1 MVART
6 LKRALYLIVATA
18 GVGFAMAALLL
29 LTRTVQKSDDFD
41 RLQDIIVAINI
52 AGGMLLLAMLIGNLT
67 RLARDYRDN
76 VPGAKLKARMVG
88 MFVGL
93 AVLPLLVVFY
103 FSTQFINRG
112 IDSWF
117 NIEVE
122 EGLEN
127 ALELSRA
134 ALELQKR
141 RNLASTQ
148 SAAQRLS
155 LVTDAQAVFELSI
168 LRREAGASEM
178 TLYGSNN
185 TVLATSSGSAT
196 AGLPKPLN
204 EEVVLQM
211 QQGRP
216 FVSLESLAD
225 GGVEIRTAVVFRHRV
240 GRSREARVV
249 QGYYPVT
256 DRLAEMVGSV
266 ERSFQEY
273 QQLVFFRED
282 LKDLLTVTLAFVLLL
297 SLLAAIYGA
306 FVLSRRLVAPIQDLV
321 AGTRAVAM
329 GDFDTRLPAP
339 SRDEI
344 GFLISSFNDMTQR
357 LATARREASL
367 NQALVEAERTN
378 LEVILARLS
387 TGVVALEADL
397 TIRNANQAA
406 GAILGVDLVHRSG
419 EKLVD
424 VAREN
429 ALLEQFVDVAR
440 VHLDA
445 GETEWREQI
454 VLRGEV
460 GRRVLTCACT
470 TLPGDENHAA
480 GYVVVFDDITAL
492 LQAQRDAAW
501 GEVARRLAHEIKNPL
516 TPIQLSAER
525 MRHKYLHSMPE
536 EEAQVLD
543 RATHTIVQQVEAM
556 KEMVNAF
563 SDYARAP
570 DIEIARFD
578 LDKLVH
584 EVVDLY
590 RAQESAVKIVL
601 TSDPTLPPLEADM
614 GRVRQMLHNLIRNAV
629 EALEHTDDARI
640 DVHVSAAEIDS
651 VPMVQIRVED
661 NGPGFQAG
669 SVNQVFDPYVTT
681 KPKGTGLGLAIVKK
695 LVEEHVG
702 TIQAAN
708 RAVGGAMI
716 SIRLP
721 VDEAAREMMIT
732 LAPGRADRRREQAW
746 PTRTYSSSTTK
757 PISEI

>member
-6 LKRALYLIVATA
+6 LKRAVYILVATS
-18 GVGFAMAALLL
+18 GVGLALVALFL
-29 LTRTVQKSDDFD
+29 LTQTVQKSGDFD
-41 RLQDIIVAINI
+41 RMQEIILWINI
-52 AGGMLLLAMLIGNLT
+52 IGGVLLVALLIGNLA
-67 RLARDYRDN
+67 RLFRDYRTN

-93 AVLPLLVVFY
+93 AVLPLIVVFY

-117 NIEVE
+117 NVEVE
-122 EGLEN
+122 DGLNN
-127 ALELSRA
+127 ALALSRA
-134 ALELQKR
+134 ALEFQKR
-141 RNLASTQ
+141 RNLQSTQ
-148 SAAQRLS
+148 AAAQRLS
-155 LVTDAQAVFELSI
+155 ISSDRQLVFELGM
-168 LRREAGASEM
+168 LRRESGASEM
-178 TLYGSNN
+178 TLYGENN
-185 TVLATSSGSAT
+185 TVLATSSDSAT
-196 AGLPKPLN
+196 ASLPELLT
-204 EEVVLQM
+204 EEVILQM
-211 QQGRP
+211 QQARP
-216 FVSLESLAD
+216 FVSLESMSS
-225 GGVEIRTAVVFRHRV
+225 GRVEVRTAVVFTYRG
-240 GRSREARVV
+240 GRAQQARVL
-249 QGYYPVT
+249 QALYPVA
-256 DRLAEMVGSV
+256 DRLGKMVGSV
-266 ERSFQEY
+266 ERSYQEY

-282 LKDLLTVTLAFVLLL
+282 LKDLLTLTLAFVLLL
-297 SLLAAIYGA
+297 SLLTAIAGA

-329 GDFDTRLPAP
+329 GNFDTRLPTP
-339 SRDEI
+339 TRDEI

-367 NQALVEAERTN
+367 SQALVEAERTN

-387 TGVVALEADL
+387 TGVLALESDL
-397 TIRNANQAA
+397 RIRNANQAA
-406 GAILGVDLVHRSG
+406 GSILGVDLENRTG
-419 EKLVD
+419 EPLVEA
-424 VAREN
+424 ARGHP
-429 ALLEQFVDVAR
+429 LLEQFVDVAR

-445 GETEWREQI
+445 RETEWREQI

-470 TLPGDENHAA
+470 ALPGDKDHAA

-525 MRHKYLHSMPE
+525 MRHKYLHTMPE
-536 EEAQVLD
+536 EEAQILD

-570 DIEIARFD
+570 DMDFIRFD

-590 RAQESAVKIVL
+590 RAQQSSLRIVL
-601 TSDPTLPPLEADM
+601 TADPTMPMIEADV
-614 GRVRQMLHNLIRNAV
+614 GRVRQILHNLLRNAV
-629 EALEHTDDARI
+629 EALENSTDGQI
-640 DVHVSAAEIDS
+640 DVHVCAAEIDG
-651 VPMVQIRVED
+651 VDMVQIKVED
-661 NGPGFQAG
+661 NGPGFHAG
-669 SVNQVFDPYVTT
+669 SVSQIFDPYVTT

-702 TIQAAN
+702 SIRARN
-708 RAVGGAMI
+708 RKDGGAMI

-721 VDEAAREMMIT
+721 LNEAARELMIAK
-732 LAPGRADRRREQAW
+732 APGRAEQRREQA
-746 PTRTYSSSTTK
+746 
-757 PISEI
+757 

>member
-1 MVART
+1 MAT
-6 LKRALYLIVATA
+6 L
-18 GVGFAMAALLL
+18 GVGLTLAALFL
-29 LTRTVQKSDDFD
+29 LTQTVQRSDDFD
-41 RLQDIIVAINI
+41 RLQDVILAINL
-52 AGGMLLLAMLIGNLT
+52 AGGVLLVALLIGNLA
-67 RLARDYRDN
+67 RLLR
-76 VPGAKLKARMVG
+76 

-117 NIEVE
+117 NVQVE
-122 EGLEN
+122 EGLDN
-127 ALELSRA
+127 ALSLSRA

-141 RNLASTQ
+141 RNLQATQ
-148 SAAQRLS
+148 AVAQRLS
-155 LVTDAQAVFELSI
+155 LANDRQLVFELSM
-168 LRREAGASEM
+168 LRRESGASDM
-178 TLYGSNN
+178 TLYGNNN
-185 TVLATSSGSAT
+185 TVLATSSDSAT
-196 AGLPKPLN
+196 ASLPKPLS

-216 FVSLESLAD
+216 FVSLESLAE
-225 GGVEIRTAVVFRHRV
+225 GRVEIRTAVVFTHRA
-240 GRSREARVV
+240 GRMQEARVV
-249 QGYYPVT
+249 QGYYPVA
-256 DRLAEMVGSV
+256 DRLAEMVNSV
-266 ERSFQEY
+266 ESSYQEY

-282 LKDLLTVTLAFVLLL
+282 LLDLLTLTLAFVLLL

-321 AGTRAVAM
+321 AGTRAVAA
-329 GDFDTRLPAP
+329 GDFDTRLPTP
-339 SRDEI
+339 TRDEI

-357 LATARREASL
+357 LATARREARLS
-367 NQALVEAERTN
+367 QALVEAARTN

-387 TGVVALEADL
+387 TGVLALEADL
-397 TIRNANQAA
+397 TIRTANKAS
-406 GAILGVDLVHRSG
+406 GSILGVDLEHRAG
-419 EKLVD
+419 EPLFE
-424 VAREN
+424 VAKGHE
-429 ALLEQFVDVAR
+429 LLEQFVDVAR
-440 VHLDA
+440 ANLDN

-470 TLPGDENHAA
+470 TLPGDDDHAA

-525 MRHKYLHSMPE
+525 MRRKYLHSMPE
-536 EEAQVLD
+536 EEAQILD

-570 DIEIARFD
+570 DMDINRFD

-584 EVVDLY
+584 EIVDLY
-590 RAQESAVKIVL
+590 RAQESNVKIVL
-601 TSDPTLPPLEADM
+601 TSDPTMPMLEADM
-614 GRVRQMLHNLIRNAV
+614 GRIRQILHNLIRNAV
-629 EALEHTDDARI
+629 EALEHVPDGQI
-640 DVHVSAAEIDS
+640 DVHVSAAEIDN
-651 VPMVQIRVED
+651 VDVVQIKVED
-661 NGPGFQAG
+661 NGPGFQNG
-669 SVNQVFDPYVTT
+669 SVSQIFDPYVTT

-702 TIQAAN
+702 SIRARN
-708 RAVGGAMI
+708 REDGGAMI

-721 VDEAAREMMIT
+721 LNEAAREQSIAK
-732 LAPGRADRRREQAW
+732 APGRADTRREHA
-746 PTRTYSSSTTK
+746 
-757 PISEI
+757 

>member
-6 LKRALYLIVATA
+6 LKRAFYFLVGAS
-18 GVGFAMAALLL
+18 GVGLAIAALFL
-29 LTRTVQKSDDFD
+29 LTQTVQKSDDFD
-41 RLQDIIVAINI
+41 RLQDIILAINI
-52 AGGMLLLAMLIGNLT
+52 AGGILLVGLLIGNLA
-67 RLARDYRDN
+67 RLLRDYRQN

-103 FSTQFINRG
+103 FSMQFINRG

-117 NIEVE
+117 NVQIE
-122 EGLEN
+122 EGLDN
-127 ALELSRA
+127 ALTLSRA
-134 ALELQKR
+134 ALEMQKR
-141 RNLASTQ
+141 QNLYATQ
-148 SAAQRLS
+148 QVAKRLS
-155 LVTDAQAVFELSI
+155 QASDRQIVFELGR
-168 LRREAGASEM
+168 LRRDSGASEM
-178 TLYGSNN
+178 TLYGENN
-185 TVLATSSGSAT
+185 TVLATSSDSST
-196 AGLPKPLN
+196 ASLPKPLS

-211 QQGRP
+211 QQDRP
-216 FVSLESLAD
+216 FVSLESY
-225 GGVEIRTAVVFRHRV
+225 GTGSVEVRTAVVFRHQSRRSQQPRV
-240 GRSREARVV
+240 IQA
-249 QGYYPVT
+249 YYPVT
-256 DRLAEMVGSV
+256 ERLGRMINSV
-266 ERSFQEY
+266 EKSYQEY

-282 LKDLLTVTLAFVLLL
+282 LKDLLSLTLAFVLLL

-329 GDFDTRLPAP
+329 GDFDTRLPTP
-339 SRDEI
+339 TRDEI

-367 NQALVEAERTN
+367 SQALVEAERTN

-387 TGVVALEADL
+387 TGVLALESDL
-397 TIRNANQAA
+397 RIRNANQAS
-406 GAILGVDLVHRSG
+406 GAILGIDLEHCAG
-419 EKLVD
+419 EALTEVAKDNPLV
-424 VAREN
+424 
-429 ALLEQFVDVAR
+429 EQFVDVAL

-470 TLPGDENHAA
+470 TLPGDEDNAS
-480 GYVVVFDDITAL
+480 GYVIVFDDITAL

-525 MRHKYLHSMPE
+525 MRRKYLHTMPD

-570 DIEIARFD
+570 DMDFALFD
-578 LDKLVH
+578 LDRLVH
-584 EVVDLY
+584 EIVELY
-590 RAQESAVKIVL
+590 RAQESGVEIVL
-601 TSDPTLPPLEADM
+601 TTDPTMPWIEADV

-629 EALEHTDDARI
+629 EALDGMSDGRI
-640 DVHVSAAEIDS
+640 DVHVSGAEIDG
-651 VPMVQIRVED
+651 VEIVQIKVED
-661 NGPGFQAG
+661 NGPGFSMG
-669 SVNQVFDPYVTT
+669 SVDQVFDPYVTT

-702 TIQAAN
+702 TIRARN
-708 RAVGGAMI
+708 RKDGGAMI

-721 VDEAAREMMIT
+721 LNEAARELVIAK
-732 LAPGRADRRREQAW
+732 APARAEKRREQA
-746 PTRTYSSSTTK
+746 
-757 PISEI
+757 